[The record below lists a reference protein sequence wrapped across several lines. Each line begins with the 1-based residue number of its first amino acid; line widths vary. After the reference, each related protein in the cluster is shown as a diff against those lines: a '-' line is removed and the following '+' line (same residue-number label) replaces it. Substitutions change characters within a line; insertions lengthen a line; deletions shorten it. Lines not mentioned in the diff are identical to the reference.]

1 MILDTKLTWKTH
13 IQLKKS
19 CMQNMNI
26 LKVLANHNWEA
37 DITQLL
43 NIYKTQIRSELD
55 YGSIVYSSAKDSL
68 LKQLDIIQN
77 TALRLALGAYR
88 TSPVESLYVE
98 VDEPPLSIRRH
109 RLSLQYAAKIE
120 ANSNNPAY
128 SYTFSDN
135 FHLIFEQNPFLSAL
149 FFSKRITGFNFPKV
163 ISNEI
168 NYPSPWT
175 IKLPKCNTNLLLYH
189 KSDTSSHIILQRFQ
203 AIKDKYK
210 RYYQIY
216 TDASKTSEMET
227 VGAAFVD
234 ETIKHQFQ
242 LPKEYSIYSAEL
254 YAISKALQRISNQPK
269 LEPVIFTDS
278 LSAVQGILRVYPNH
292 PILCQIKIDL
302 EELYSK
308 NKRVEFVWIPSHVD
322 IIGNEK
328 ADQEAK
334 EACCMNRPDK
344 ELLKIPHSDIQDI
357 IKEFSM
363 RIWLERWKKHDDN
376 KLQRINLNLSPK
388 GIMPQKRR
396 DQVIQH
402 RLTIGHTRLTHQ
414 YLMKKE

>member
-1 MILDTKLTWKTH
+1 MSSRSCQPVTKG
-13 IQLKKS
+13 IYD
-19 CMQNMNI
+19 MQNMNI

-37 DITQLL
+37 EITQLL

-88 TSPVESLYVE
+88 TRPVESLYVE

-109 RLSLQYAAKIE
+109 RLSLQYAAKIG
-120 ANSNNPAY
+120 ANSNNSVYA
-128 SYTFSDN
+128 YTFSDN
-135 FHLIFEQNPFLSAL
+135 FHLILEQNHFLSAL
-149 FFSKRITGFNFPKV
+149 FSKSITGFNFPKV

-168 NYPSPWT
+168 NYPPPWT
-175 IKLPKCNTNLLLYH
+175 IKLPKY
-189 KSDTSSHIILQRFQ
+189 
-203 AIKDKYK
+203 
-210 RYYQIY
+210 
-216 TDASKTSEMET
+216 ASKTSEMET

-254 YAISKALQRISNQPK
+254 YAISKALQRISNQLK
-269 LEPVIFTDS
+269 LEAVIFTDS

-292 PILCQIKIDL
+292 PLLCQIKIDL

-308 NKRVEFVWIPSHVD
+308 NKRVEFIWIPSHVD

-328 ADQEAK
+328 AVREAK
-334 EACCMNRPDK
+334 EACYTNRPDK
-344 ELLKIPHSDIQDI
+344 ELLEIPHSDIQNT

-376 KLQRINLNLSPK
+376 KLQRINPNLSPK
-388 GIMPQKRR
+388 GIMP
-396 DQVIQH
+396 
-402 RLTIGHTRLTHQ
+402 
-414 YLMKKE
+414 